1 MVKNVNVAVAWLIK
15 DKDNFLLFKNEIF
28 FGY

>member
-15 DKDNFLLFKNEIF
+15 DKDNFLFPKMMNFLNL
-28 FGY
+28 